1 MHRILSTGSAERMM
15 RKCRGASLVREP
27 GDPNLTLHVS
37 PFDILTA
44 LSPVEGRE
52 SRDVRKRGCRVTQVV
67 PFTHVALS
75 ASPDTRHVAYILLC
89 RLRHHRLMQLI
100 GHTESEKPSCFLF
113 KSIQP

>member
-1 MHRILSTGSAERMM
+1 MK
-15 RKCRGASLVREP
+15 KCRGASLVREP

-75 ASPDTRHVAYILLC
+75 ASRETLHVSHVS
-89 RLRHHRLMQLI
+89 LRGFGDHGLMELV
-100 GHTESEKPSCFLF
+100 GHTEPEELLRFQVKM
-113 KSIQP
+113 IQP